1 MVIAE
6 GRHGGDLG
14 RYLLDG
20 DAVGVVIE
28 MAGEAQAMTIRRR
41 VGLRVVMTTGE
52 RKYSHP
58 CGTKLCKLHIT
69 GEKKLFNRP
78 CLAATPLRCHTA
90 SSLLQALAGHV
101 QLK

>member
-52 RKYSHP
+52 RKY
-58 CGTKLCKLHIT
+58 I
-69 GEKKLFNRP
+69 
-78 CLAATPLRCHTA
+78 
-90 SSLLQALAGHV
+90 LAGGAHV
-101 QLK
+101 FVSTIVPSLWYKIL